1 MKINKKWFI
10 FLLLVLVMAAMST
23 AVFAD
28 IANITAS
35 YSISKSVVAGGGHQ
49 PFTDGGGYSLSG
61 TVGQTAVK
69 TVTDSGG
76 YTVNSG
82 FWNGGAAASYA
93 IYLPTIIK

>member
-1 MKINKKWFI
+1 MKINKMWFV
-10 FLLLVLVMAAMST
+10 FLLLMLVAMVMST

-28 IANITAS
+28 ITAS

-49 PFTDGGGYSLSG
+49 PLTDGGGYSLSG
-61 TVGQTAVK
+61 TVGQTAVN

-82 FWNGGAAASYA
+82 FWNGGATSYTV
-93 IYLPTIIK
+93 YLPTIIK